1 MRKTIRLLL
10 GSTLLLMRLHAQ
22 LAAPNNLGVAM
33 GHLHLNAKDPAA
45 QKSFWVDYVGA
56 TPAGTT
62 PGKLGPLDV
71 YRLPGVVVFVNKAEP
86 TGGTAGSVINHIGLK
101 VRDLKAYLAKAPAA
115 NVKIVAQSETQ
126 AMLLAPDDIR
136 VELTLDAGSSVPVAM
151 HHIHFYVSDIDAARR
166 WYAAV
171 FGAIPGMRGKF
182 EAADLPGVNL
192 SFSKAET
199 ALAGTKGRSLDH
211 IGFEVKDLENF
222 TKKLEAS
229 GTKFNV
235 TYRSV
240 ARLGIAIAF
249 FTDPWNTYIELTEG
263 LGHVE

>member
-1 MRKTIRLLL
+1 MRKTIWLLL
-10 GSTLLLMRLHAQ
+10 GSTLLFVRLQAQ

-45 QKSFWVDYVGA
+45 QKSFWLDYVGA
-56 TPAGTT
+56 TA
-62 PGKLGPLDV
+62 GKLGPLDV

-86 TGGTAGSVINHIGLK
+86 SGGTEGSVINHIGLK
-101 VRDLKAYLAKAPAA
+101 VRDLKGYVAKAPAA

-136 VELTLDAGSSVPVAM
+136 VELTLDAGSRTPVAM
-151 HHIHFYVSDIDAARR
+151 HHIHFYVPDIDAAKK
-166 WYAAV
+166 WYATV

>member
-1 MRKTIRLLL
+1 MRKTIQFLL
-10 GSTLLLMRLHAQ
+10 GSGLLLMRLQAQ
-22 LAAPNNLGVAM
+22 LAAPNNLGVTM

-56 TPAGTT
+56 TPA
-62 PGKLGPLDV
+62 KLGPLDV
-71 YRLPGVVVFVNKAEP
+71 YRLPGVIVFVNKAEP
-86 TGGTAGSVINHIGLK
+86 TGGTEGSVINHIGLK
-101 VRDLKAYLAKAPAA
+101 VRDLKAYVAKAAAA
-115 NVKIVAQSETQ
+115 NVKIVAQSATQ

-136 VELTLDAGSSVPVAM
+136 VELTLDAGSSTPVAM
-151 HHIHFYVSDIDAARR
+151 HHIHFYVPDIDAAKK
-166 WYAAV
+166 WYASV

>member
-1 MRKTIRLLL
+1 MRKTIQLLL
-10 GSTLLLMRLHAQ
+10 GSILLLMRLQAQ
-22 LAAPNNLGVAM
+22 LATPNNLGVAM

-56 TPAGTT
+56 TPA
-62 PGKLGPLDV
+62 KLGPLEV

-86 TGGTAGSVINHIGLK
+86 TGGTEGSVINHIGLK
-101 VRDLKAYLAKAPAA
+101 VRDLKAYVSKAAAA

-136 VELTLDAGSSVPVAM
+136 VELTGDAGSSTPVAM
-151 HHIHFYVSDIDAARR
+151 HHIHFYVPDVDAAKK
-166 WYAAV
+166 WYAAA

-182 EAADLPGVNL
+182 EATDLPGVNL

-199 ALAGTKGRSLDH
+199 ALTGTKGRSLDH

-249 FTDPWNTYIELTEG
+249 FTDPWSTYIELTEG

>member
-1 MRKTIRLLL
+1 MRQTVLFLLASWLL
-10 GSTLLLMRLHAQ
+10 GQGLHAQ
-22 LAAPNNLGVAM
+22 LASPNSVGIAM

-56 TPAGTT
+56 TPAKIGS
-62 PGKLGPLDV
+62 LEV
-71 YRLPGVVVFVNKAEP
+71 YRLPGAVVFVNKAEP
-86 TGGTAGSVINHIGLK
+86 SGGTEGSVINHVGLK
-101 VRDLKAYLAKAPAA
+101 VRDLKAYVTKAGSA
-115 NVKIVAQSETQ
+115 NVKIVAQSDTQ
-126 AMLLAPDDIR
+126 GMLLAPDDIR
-136 VELTLDAGSSVPVAM
+136 VELTLDAGSSTPVAM
-151 HHIHFYVSDIDAARR
+151 HHIHFYVPDIDAAKK
-166 WYAAV
+166 WYASV

-192 SFSKAET
+192 SFSKTET

-222 TKKLEAS
+222 TKKMEAS

-263 LGHVE
+263 LGRIE

>member
-1 MRKTIRLLL
+1 MRKTIRLLI
-10 GSTLLLMRLHAQ
+10 GSAFLVMRLHAQ
-22 LAAPNNLGVAM
+22 LAAPNNLGVTM

-56 TPAGTT
+56 TPA
-62 PGKLGPLDV
+62 KLGPLDV
-71 YRLPGVVVFVNKAEP
+71 YRLPGVIVFVNKAEP
-86 TGGTAGSVINHIGLK
+86 TGGTEGSVVNHIGLK
-101 VRDLKAYLAKAPAA
+101 VRDLKAYVAKAAAA
-115 NVKIVAQSETQ
+115 NVKIVAQSATQ

-136 VELTLDAGSSVPVAM
+136 VELTLDAGSSTPVAM
-151 HHIHFYVSDIDAARR
+151 HHIHFYVPDIDAAKK
-166 WYAAV
+166 WYASV

>member
-10 GSTLLLMRLHAQ
+10 GSTLLLMHLEAQ
-22 LAAPNNLGVAM
+22 LATPNNMGVAM

-56 TPAGTT
+56 IPA
-62 PGKLGPLDV
+62 KLGPLDV

-86 TGGTAGSVINHIGLK
+86 SGGTEGSVINHIGLK
-101 VRDLKAYLAKAPAA
+101 VRDLKAYMSKAAAA

-136 VELTLDAGSSVPVAM
+136 VEITGDAGSSTPVAM
-151 HHIHFYVSDIDAARR
+151 HHIHFYVPDIEAAKK

-192 SFSKAET
+192 SFSKSET
-199 ALAGTKGRSLDH
+199 ALTGTKGRSLDH

-240 ARLGIAIAF
+240 ARLGLAIAF
-249 FTDPWNTYIELTEG
+249 FTDPWNTYTELTEG